1 MEDALLDIQ
10 NIKKNLE
17 ISAYLVSKGNHEREV
32 HGSII
37 ECLVILAQLETK
49 IKKQISYVPPV
60 GAETTS
66 CYFSEKNQNVSEH
79 SGDDII
85 AQEVKKVK
93 RRLPR
98 WFRNSNQNNSQI
110 LFNYLNLYEIN
121 KNITQEILREKCDAV
136 QDFYGNYNQMKN
148 FGEKNH
154 GKVFEEKHG
163 VITLWEP
170 VKDLI
175 LSLYHENSSKS

>member
-10 NIKKNLE
+10 IIKKNLE
-17 ISAYLVSKGNHEREV
+17 NSAYLVSKGNHEREV

-49 IKKQISYVPPV
+49 IKKYISYGPPV
-60 GAETTS
+60 STERNS
-66 CYFSEKNQNVSEH
+66 IYFHEKDQNATEH

-85 AQEVKKVK
+85 AQEVEKVK
-93 RRLPR
+93 RRVPR
-98 WFRNSNQNNSQI
+98 WFRKPNQNNSHI
-110 LFNYLNLYEIN
+110 LINYLKLYEIN
-121 KNITQEILREKCDAV
+121 KNITQEILKEQCDTV
-136 QDFYGNYNQMKN
+136 QDFYGNYDQMKN
-148 FGEKNH
+148 FGKKNH

-163 VITLWEP
+163 IITLWEP

-175 LSLYHENSSKS
+175 LRLYHENLQ